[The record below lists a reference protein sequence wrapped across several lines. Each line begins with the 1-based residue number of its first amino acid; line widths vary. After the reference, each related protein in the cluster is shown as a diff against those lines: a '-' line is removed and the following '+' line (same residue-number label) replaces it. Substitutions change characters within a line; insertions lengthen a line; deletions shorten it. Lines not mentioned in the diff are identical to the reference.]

1 MRLRPAHELLDDDE
15 GTPAEIKR
23 GLDDLWWINQ
33 HLGGVSSWRRLWTR
47 FLARAPL
54 PAEPLTLL
62 DVGAGTGQVTAA
74 HAAWLRQRG
83 CTVTALALDRRLTH
97 LRAPVPALAA
107 DANRLPFADAS
118 LDLVTCN
125 LFLHHFHDQPGN
137 PVASRLLQEMLR
149 VARRGVLIND
159 LERSW
164 WPYLAIRAMSPGF
177 SRLTRHDGPRSVA
190 QAYTRRELEVLAG
203 ASGAA
208 RFEVLRLPR
217 FRLGL
222 IMWPLPPKPRYD
234 AL

>member
-1 MRLRPAHELLDDDE
+1 MRLRLAHELLDDDE
-15 GTPAEIKR
+15 GTPAEVER
-23 GLDDLWWINQ
+23 GLGDLWWINR

-47 FLARAPL
+47 FLGVSPL

-62 DVGAGTGQVTAA
+62 DVGAGTGQVMEAN
-74 HAAWLRQRG
+74 AAWLRHRG
-83 CTVTALALDRRLTH
+83 LTVTAVALDRRLTH
-97 LRAPVPALAA
+97 LGVDVPALAA

-125 LFLHHFHDQPGN
+125 LFLHHFHDQPGE

-190 QAYTRRELEVLAG
+190 QAYARRELEVLAG
-203 ASGAA
+203 GSGAA

-217 FRLGL
+217 YRLGL
-222 IMWPLPPKPRYD
+222 ILWPPEAQHA